1 MDILLASSEVV
12 PFAKTGGLADVCG
25 ALPRE
30 LSKLGHRV
38 TVFLPAHKCT
48 LSAGIPIEATEI
60 QLEIPIGAKLVEGDL
75 LRTLLPDSDVI
86 VYLVNQPEYFERNQL
101 YGEGGKDYVDNCER
115 FVFFCRSVLESIRLL
130 GLHLDLIHANDW
142 QTGLI
147 PALLKTEYAGTPPY
161 ENIAS
166 LITIH
171 NLAYQGSFWHWDML
185 LTGLDWKYFN
195 WREMEFH
202 GNLNLLKTGIT
213 FADAISTVSPTY
225 AQEIQTPDQGC
236 GLEGVL
242 QHRTGELTGILN
254 GIDLDEWNPEA
265 DPLLE
270 ANYTAKNFELG
281 KPKCKLAM
289 QKDSSLDENP
299 DLPLIGIVGRLE
311 TQKGWSLILPVMKK
325 WLETMDVQWVVLGMG
340 QPDYHTVLN
349 SLFRLHPK
357 KLALTL
363 GFSNEL
369 AHRIES
375 AADIFLMPSRFEPC
389 GLNQMYSMIY
399 GTIPVVRK
407 TGGLADTVRDA
418 TDANIKNKTATG
430 FSFEPF
436 TVDSLE
442 ATLLRAV
449 SLYNDDRSVWNQL
462 IQTGMKTD
470 WSWLESAKKYVEL
483 YKQTVSLKLD
493 SHQAV

>member
-1 MDILLASSEVV
+1 MDILVASSEVV

-38 TVFLPAHKCT
+38 TVFLPAYRCIRA
-48 LSAGIPIEATEI
+48 AGIPIQETGI
-60 QLEIPIGAKLVEGDL
+60 RLEIPIGAKIVDGNL
-75 LRTLLPDSDVI
+75 LRTHLPASEVI
-86 VYLVNQPEYFERNQL
+86 VYFVNQPGYFDRDQL
-101 YGEGGKDYVDNCER
+101 YGKSGTDYADNCER
-115 FVFFCRSVLESIRLL
+115 FVFFCRSVLESVRLL
-130 GLHLDLIHANDW
+130 GLHLDLVHAHDW

-147 PALLKTEYAGTPPY
+147 PALLNTEFSGASDY

-166 LITIH
+166 LFTIH
-171 NLAYQGSFWHWDML
+171 NLAYQGNFWHWDML

-195 WREMEFH
+195 WREMECY
-202 GNLNLLKTGIT
+202 GNLNLLKTGIA

-225 AQEIQTPDQGC
+225 AHEIQTPEHGC
-236 GLEGVL
+236 GLEGIL
-242 QHRTGELTGILN
+242 QYRSEQLTGILN
-254 GIDLDEWNPEA
+254 GIDADDWNPRT
-265 DPLLE
+265 DRFLV
-270 ANYTAKNFELG
+270 ANYSSEDFEAG
-281 KPKCKLAM
+281 KAACKLAL
-289 QKDSSLDENP
+289 QQESSLEVRP
-299 DLPLIGIVGRLE
+299 EVPLIGVVGRLE

-325 WLETMDVQWVVLGMG
+325 WLETMDVQWVVLGTG
-340 QPDYHTVLN
+340 QPEYHSALT
-349 SLFRLHPK
+349 SLSRLHSE

-375 AADIFLMPSRFEPC
+375 AADIFLMPSQFEPC
-389 GLNQMYSMIY
+389 GLNQMYSMAY
-399 GTIPVVRK
+399 GTIPVVRR
-407 TGGLADTVRDA
+407 TGGLADTVIDA
-418 TDANIKNKTATG
+418 TTANRQSKTATG

-436 TVDSLE
+436 AVEALE

-449 SLYNDDRSVWNQL
+449 SMYRDHRPEWNQL

-470 WSWLESAKKYVEL
+470 WSWSTSARKYVDL
-483 YKQTVSLKLD
+483 YKKTAALKLE